1 MLHFATYRNSI
12 QHFMSS
18 NISIPKICNHCGK
31 SYIAHKTTTR
41 YCSLICNSRDYKLK
55 VKQEKIK
62 NILIEQ
68 QNIICSTQE
77 SNTIN
82 PNSLLSKNYL
92 SIQDTADLIGVSR
105 WTINRMVKRGELQIH
120 KFGRKKIIQKTQKEN
135 LFKS

>member
-1 MLHFATYRNSI
+1 
-12 QHFMSS
+12 MSS

-31 SYIAHKTTTR
+31 SYIAHRTTTR

-62 NILIEQ
+62 NTLIEQ
-68 QNIICSTQE
+68 QNIICGTPD
-77 SNTIN
+77 NNVIN

-120 KFGRKKIIQKTQKEN
+120 KFGRKKIIQKSQIEI

>member
-1 MLHFATYRNSI
+1 
-12 QHFMSS
+12 MSS

-62 NILIEQ
+62 NTLIEQ

-77 SNTIN
+77 NNVIN

-120 KFGRKKIIQKTQKEN
+120 KFGRKKIIQKTQIEN

>member
-1 MLHFATYRNSI
+1 
-12 QHFMSS
+12 MSS

-62 NILIEQ
+62 KTLIEQ

-77 SNTIN
+77 SNIIN

-120 KFGRKKIIQKTQKEN
+120 KFGRKKIIQKSQIEN

>member
-1 MLHFATYRNSI
+1 
-12 QHFMSS
+12 MSS

-31 SYIAHKTTTR
+31 SYIAHRTTTR

-62 NILIEQ
+62 NTLIEQ
-68 QNIICSTQE
+68 QNIICGTQE
-77 SNTIN
+77 NNVIN
-82 PNSLLSKNYL
+82 PNSLLSKSYL

-120 KFGRKKIIQKTQKEN
+120 KFGRKKIIQKTQIEN

>member
-1 MLHFATYRNSI
+1 
-12 QHFMSS
+12 MSS

-62 NILIEQ
+62 NTLIEQ

-120 KFGRKKIIQKTQKEN
+120 KFGRKKIIQKTQIES

>member
-1 MLHFATYRNSI
+1 
-12 QHFMSS
+12 MSS

-62 NILIEQ
+62 KTLIEQ

-120 KFGRKKIIQKTQKEN
+120 KFGRKKIIQKTQIEN

>member
-1 MLHFATYRNSI
+1 
-12 QHFMSS
+12 MSS

-55 VKQEKIK
+55 VKQDKIK
-62 NILIEQ
+62 KTLIEQ

-77 SNTIN
+77 SNIIN

-120 KFGRKKIIQKTQKEN
+120 KFGRKKIIQKSQIEN

>member
-1 MLHFATYRNSI
+1 
-12 QHFMSS
+12 MSS

-31 SYIAHKTTTR
+31 SYIAHRTTTR

-55 VKQEKIK
+55 IKQEKIK
-62 NILIEQ
+62 NTLIEQ
-68 QNIICSTQE
+68 QNIICGTQE
-77 SNTIN
+77 NNVIN
-82 PNSLLSKNYL
+82 PNSLLSKSYL

-120 KFGRKKIIQKTQKEN
+120 KFGRKKIIQKTQIEN

>member
-1 MLHFATYRNSI
+1 
-12 QHFMSS
+12 MSS

-62 NILIEQ
+62 NTLIEQ

-120 KFGRKKIIQKTQKEN
+120 KFGRKKIIQKTQIEN

>member
-1 MLHFATYRNSI
+1 
-12 QHFMSS
+12 MSS

-62 NILIEQ
+62 NTLIEQ

-77 SNTIN
+77 SNIIN

-120 KFGRKKIIQKTQKEN
+120 KFGRKKIIQKSQIEN